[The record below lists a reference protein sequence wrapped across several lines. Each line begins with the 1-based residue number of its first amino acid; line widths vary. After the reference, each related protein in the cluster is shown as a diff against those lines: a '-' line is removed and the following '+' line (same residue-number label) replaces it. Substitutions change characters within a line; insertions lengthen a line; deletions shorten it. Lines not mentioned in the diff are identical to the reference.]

1 MSELKRGVIQEWV
14 YELDWIEQVEL
25 ISSIRSIDC
34 LDTNTVNDSIDIIK
48 QLRYLIVYNNPEVE
62 DFMTDTLL
70 KYSILSSKLS
80 RLNDSISLGHISPDW
95 LNSIIRV
102 IKIIMDKHMSVYVRT
117 YWNMVYTKY
126 NESIIAW
133 TDNQGSH
140 AHTVISQ
147 YDGSSVVAGTQIDNE
162 VSKQIAVKE
171 GVVDYSTDNLVIVR
185 KVDNNSIGGTA
196 DERCN

>member
-1 MSELKRGVIQEWV
+1 MSELKRSVIQEWV

-34 LDTNTVNDSIDIIK
+34 LDTNTVNDSVDIIK
-48 QLRYLIVYNNPEVE
+48 QLRYLIVYNNPEVK

-80 RLNDSISLGHISPDW
+80 RLNDSVSLGHISPDW

-102 IKIIMDKHMSVYVRT
+102 IKVIMDKHMSVYVRT

-126 NESIIAW
+126 NESI
-133 TDNQGSH
+133 
-140 AHTVISQ
+140 V
-147 YDGSSVVAGTQIDNE
+147 DNE

-185 KVDNNSIGGTA
+185 KVDNNSIGGIA
-196 DERCN
+196 DE